1 MCPTS
6 PRAFNTARRAA
17 ISFEAAGVVRNLRI
31 DGDAATGGVT
41 GSDSEVAWGLMG
53 AAAIKL
59 ADIATLSAVATYG
72 DGVGRYIINGGFAS
86 AVAAGTAANPDLETI
101 EAWGV
106 AAALGLGVTET
117 VTMNFVL
124 GYFDQTRS
132 DIIAGQIDD
141 LTTVHAQH
149 VVAAGGP
156 LPDGCRRHVGATTT
170 SQAPGRKMRCA
181 SSSAQNSTSR
191 AWGRSR
197 IRRCGR
203 QKWNVV
209 TLSYRRRRSFLVLPV
224 VAVVMALAVS
234 AAAAQTLDR
243 VAESGTFK
251 IGYREDARPFLVQG
265 TGRTRRT
272 ALPSSCAARSQP
284 T

>member
-1 MCPTS
+1 VTFGTALAAGVAGAAAGDTCSESTGPNLCEANDNV
-6 PRAFNTARRAA
+6 PDFTARVQYSAPGGHK
-17 ISFEAAGVVRNLRI
+17 FEAAGVVRNLRI

-141 LTTVHAQH
+141 LTTVHANMWWQP
-149 VVAAGGP
+149 VDRFRMGVEGMWGNNDIAG
-156 LPDGCRRHVGATTT
+156 A
-170 SQAPGRKMRCA
+170 
-181 SSSAQNSTSR
+181 
-191 AWGRSR
+191 
-197 IRRCGR
+197 
-203 QKWNVV
+203 
-209 TLSYRRRRSFLVLPV
+209 
-224 VAVVMALAVS
+224 
-234 AAAAQTLDR
+234 
-243 VAESGTFK
+243 GT
-251 IGYREDARPFLVQG
+251 EDALRFQFG
-265 TGRTRRT
+265 
-272 ALPSSCAARSQP
+272 AEFYF
-284 T
+284 